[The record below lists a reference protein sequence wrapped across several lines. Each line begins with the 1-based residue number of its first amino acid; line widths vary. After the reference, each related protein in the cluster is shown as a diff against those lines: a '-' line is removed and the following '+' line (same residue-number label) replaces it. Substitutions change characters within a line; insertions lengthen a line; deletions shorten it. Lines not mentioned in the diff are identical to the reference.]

1 MTVIYIDTLFVLNF
15 IVNYLLLLASAKV
28 TGEAISRVRL
38 VLAAAAGGAYAV
50 AVFLPGLGFLTHPA
64 VKVAAAALMVLIA
77 FPFTRSL
84 LRLSLVFFGVSFA
97 FAGAVLAVGLILG
110 SGGTERG
117 VFYLPVELRVLL
129 PAVAAS
135 YLLINLVFRRAAR
148 HGGKSR
154 DLAPLSV
161 RIGEKSAHLTA
172 LVDTG
177 NTLADPVSNAP
188 VIISELAP
196 LRPILPP
203 RVAAVLT
210 EDGLRR
216 PVDVMEALAQLGEAG
231 RFRLI
236 PYQAV
241 GVECGLLLVF
251 RADEITLGRETR
263 KGGLVALSPTRLS
276 DGGAWSALAGEPCR
290 Q

>member
-1 MTVIYIDTLFVLNF
+1 MTVIYIDTLFFLNF

-28 TGEAISRVRL
+28 TGEPVSRVRL
-38 VLAAAAGGAYAV
+38 LIAAAAGGAYAV

-64 VKVAAAALMVLIA
+64 VKIAAAAVMVLIA

-97 FAGAVLAVGLILG
+97 FAGAALAVGLILG
-110 SGGTERG
+110 SGGTEKG

-129 PAVAAS
+129 PAVACS
-135 YLLINLVFRRAAR
+135 YLLIHLVFRRTAL
-148 HGGKSR
+148 HGGKRR
-154 DLAPLSV
+154 DLAPLTV
-161 RIGEKSAHLTA
+161 RIREKSAQVTA

-177 NTLADPVSNAP
+177 NTLSDPLSNAP
-188 VIISELAP
+188 VIIAELAP
-196 LRPILPP
+196 LRPLFSP
-203 RVAAVLT
+203 RVCAILT
-210 EDGLRR
+210 EDSLRK
-216 PVDVMEALAQLGEAG
+216 PVETMEVLAQLGEAVT
-231 RFRLI
+231 FRLI

-251 RADEITLGRETR
+251 RADEITLGKETR

-276 DGGAWSALAGEPCR
+276 DGGAWSALAGEQYR
-290 Q
+290 